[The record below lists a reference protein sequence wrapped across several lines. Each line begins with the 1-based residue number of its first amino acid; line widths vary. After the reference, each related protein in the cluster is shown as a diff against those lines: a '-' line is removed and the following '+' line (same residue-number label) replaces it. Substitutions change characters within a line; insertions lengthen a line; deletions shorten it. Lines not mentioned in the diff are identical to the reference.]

1 MLMIPCYIEN
11 SMKTAP
17 GNHLSTG
24 TRVALP
30 HRVAPRIPDCDRRYV
45 MRRSRSI
52 ILILTLIFTAAG
64 CAGARL
70 TEMIQTPYSG
80 PLVQSIA
87 IDPRGGIMGEE
98 IAMHLVS
105 GSLKVF
111 DSDQTIQIARRAGID
126 EYHINSPEGLEGLR
140 NGGVDALLI
149 VKTMIGWDGKPQIV
163 TARLINT
170 HTSEVITGF
179 SWENGWGGDFGSIA
193 DRTMR
198 KSVPEAARQISASIL
213 NRIR

>member
-1 MLMIPCYIEN
+1 
-11 SMKTAP
+11 
-17 GNHLSTG
+17 
-24 TRVALP
+24 
-30 HRVAPRIPDCDRRYV
+30 
-45 MRRSRSI
+45 MRLSRSI
-52 ILILTLIFTAAG
+52 ILILSLILTAAG

-80 PLVQSIA
+80 PPVRSIA
-87 IDPRGGIMGEE
+87 IDPRCGVMGEE
-98 IAMHLVS
+98 IAMHLNR
-105 GSLKVF
+105 GNLRVF
-111 DSDQTIQIARRAGID
+111 DSDQTIQIARRVGID

-140 NGGVDALLI
+140 NKGVDALLI

-170 HTSEVITGF
+170 HTSEVITSL
-179 SWENGWGGDFGSIA
+179 SWENGWGGEFGSVA

-198 KSVPEAARQISASIL
+198 KSVPEAARQISVSLL